1 MDASLLEKYRCENV
15 FIAIAT
21 LLHKQMRYYSKYK
34 NDKNLKPRKADTNE
48 DEDVFRCGI
57 LKLYHIL
64 KSLYRL

>member
-1 MDASLLEKYRCENV
+1 MLLRLEKYCFENV
-15 FIAIAT
+15 FIAIAAQ
-21 LLHKQMRYYSKYK
+21 LHKQTRNNSKYK

>member
-1 MDASLLEKYRCENV
+1 MLLCLEKYRFRNV
-15 FIAIAT
+15 FIAIAAQ
-21 LLHKQMRYYSKYK
+21 LHKQTRNILYK